1 MSQLSPRQ
9 ITLIQQSYEQVS
21 GISEQAAAIFYA
33 RLFEIAP
40 QVRPYFKGDIS
51 TQGVKLMATL
61 GAVVIGL
68 NDFDRIA
75 PVAQSLAVRHVDYG
89 VQPEDYAPVGE
100 ALIYALAQGLGA
112 AFTTELKESWITAY
126 AILSAVMI
134 DAAYP
139 KAKQ

>member
-9 ITLIQQSYEQVS
+9 ITLIQQSFDQVS
-21 GISEQAAAIFYA
+21 PIRDKAAAIFYA

-40 QVRPYFKGDIS
+40 QVRPYFKGDM
-51 TQGVKLMATL
+51 TAQGAKLMATL
-61 GAVVIGL
+61 GAVVVGL
-68 NDFDRIA
+68 DELDRIV

-89 VQPEDYAPVGE
+89 VQQEDYAPVGE
-100 ALIYALAQGLGA
+100 ALIYALAQGLGT

-126 AILSAVMI
+126 GILSAVMI